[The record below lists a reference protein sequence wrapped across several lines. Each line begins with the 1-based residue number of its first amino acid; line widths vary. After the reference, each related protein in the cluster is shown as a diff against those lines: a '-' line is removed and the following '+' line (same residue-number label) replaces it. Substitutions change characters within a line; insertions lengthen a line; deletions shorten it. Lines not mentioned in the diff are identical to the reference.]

1 MILDELLRRARE
13 IENETAD
20 SANTA
25 QRVGSLF
32 VDLIDLLRA
41 TKSSSLSSV
50 TDDTAQGHILFEKG
64 LTSEKAANLNEG
76 MRVSDVASVDKEGN
90 ATLQS
95 LVLREWME
103 VPELRL
109 NRTTVHLGASF
120 NSPAVG
126 IVKEVVVFDDHVSG
140 RVDLKLESGEL
151 GTVQEGDLLM
161 GIFHATNE
169 EWGAASDMDNGRL
182 DVQFAGFA
190 TAYFEVTFVH
200 PGRQWF
206 TYTLREGTFVHPK
219 QFMTFAS
226 RGNRTDP
233 MRQKFCFATRSYTRF
248 LVGVNDW
255 EIQSRHLVMQM
266 GELDNLRELG
276 FSEEVKGVGIYAENS
291 FLSGKL
297 LVGGNFKTVQE
308 VVESVEDK
316 AIYTEYSIDGIN
328 DWHYPYREG
337 DVFLRQKRGA
347 NGTWGIS
354 MRFVGKDA
362 EQFEI
367 ETHEGSTFYR
377 HGQGFVGK
385 FRAVYKVG
393 GKDMT
398 DTLHPSR
405 IVWTRESQGADDEH
419 WNALHASATNPIT
432 ITTDDLVG
440 KTTLVATL
448 YEANGLT
455 NTSSSVTI

>member
-13 IENETAD
+13 IESETAD

-25 QRVGSLF
+25 RRVGSLF
-32 VDLIDLLRA
+32 VDLIDALRA
-41 TKSSSLSSV
+41 AQSSSLSSV
-50 TDDTAQGHILFEKG
+50 KDDTAQGHILFKNG
-64 LTSEKAANLNEG
+64 LTAEQPANLNG
-76 MRVSDVASVDKEGN
+76 GLQVGDGARIDKNGH
-90 ATLQS
+90 AALQS

-126 IVKEVVVFDDHVSG
+126 IVKEVAVFDDHVSG
-140 RVDLKLESGEL
+140 RVDLKLEAGEL

-169 EWGAASDMDNGRL
+169 EWGASADSDNGRL

-200 PGRQWF
+200 PSRQWF

-219 QFMTFAS
+219 QFMNFAS
-226 RGNRTDP
+226 RGNRHDP
-233 MRQKFCFATRSYTRF
+233 LRQKFCFATRSYTRF

-266 GELDNLRELG
+266 GELDNLHALG
-276 FSEEVKGVGIYAENS
+276 FSEEVTGVGIYAENS

-297 LVGGNFKTVQE
+297 QVGGSFKTVQE

-316 AIYTEYSIDGIN
+316 AIYTEYSADGSSN
-328 DWHYPYREG
+328 WHFPYREG
-337 DVFLRQKRGA
+337 DFFMRQKRGA
-347 NGTWGIS
+347 NGTWGVA
-354 MRFVGKDA
+354 MRFIGKDA
-362 EQFEI
+362 EQFDI
-367 ETHEGSTFYR
+367 EVLEGSTFYR
-377 HGQGFVGK
+377 AEQGFVGK
-385 FRAVYKVG
+385 FRATYKVG
-393 GKDMT
+393 GKDVT

-405 IVWTRESQGADDEH
+405 IKWTRESSGEDDAH
-419 WNALHASATNPIT
+419 WNDLHANIFNPIT
-432 ITTDDLVG
+432 ITTDDIVG
-440 KTTLVATL
+440 NTALIATL
-448 YEANGLT
+448 YEANGLP
-455 NTSSSVTI
+455 NSSSSINL